1 MELRLKQTDYTLKY
15 KCLPKEFDGFT
26 IALISD
32 LHDEAFPFKYNELIS
47 KMIEENIP
55 DVIMLA
61 GDMHHT
67 KIDSTRYLGF
77 LSKLTEIAP
86 VFFAE
91 GNHDCESEL
100 KKYPGYD
107 AYANKLK
114 ELGIFNLRG
123 DGARLFAKNS
133 ENYINISG
141 ASWDD
146 RGEVEPNYEEGAFN
160 IFLMHD
166 PKSFDTVSKKP
177 ELMLSGHI
185 HSGILRLPNGQGI
198 FAPGEG
204 AKSILRMSP
213 KFFMPKYTYG
223 VYGNNKKL
231 IVTSGL
237 GKSVIPCRFISP
249 EVVIITLKHAD

>member
-1 MELRLKQTDYTLKY
+1 MQLRLKQVDYTLKY

-32 LHDEAFPFKYNELIS
+32 LHDEEFPFKNNELVV

-61 GDMHHT
+61 GDMHHA
-67 KIDSTRYLGF
+67 KIDNTRYIGF
-77 LSKLTEIAP
+77 LEKLTEIAP

-91 GNHDCESEL
+91 GNHDCESQT
-100 KKYPGYD
+100 KKYKGFKEYKQ
-107 AYANKLK
+107 ALK
-114 ELGIFNLRG
+114 ALEILNLRG
-123 DGARLFAKNS
+123 DGARLFAKDS

-146 RGEVEPNYEEGAFN
+146 KGKVLPNYEKGAFN

-166 PKSFDTVSKKP
+166 PASFDYVPVKP

-185 HSGILRLPNGQGI
+185 HGGIVRLPNGQGI
-198 FAPGEG
+198 FAPGSG
-204 AKSILRMSP
+204 AKFIERFTP
-213 KFFMPKYTYG
+213 KYFLPKYTYG
-223 VYGNNKKL
+223 VYGKNKKL
-231 IVTSGL
+231 VVTSGL
-237 GKSVIPCRFISP
+237 GKSVVPFRFISP
-249 EVVIITLKHAD
+249 EVVIITLKHED